1 MPIRE
6 GGYYNWEGTLSK
18 SKIKWFPIFTNG
30 VRSVYKKRFSKLLF
44 ATTSSLFFV
53 FLIALYVSSKPELRM
68 MSKLVKMISSDALLF
83 KTYYT
88 NGFLVFMSAM
98 ISVFA
103 GSELISND
111 LKHKSISL
119 YLARPLSKLD
129 YITGK
134 FSIILFYLLMFT
146 LVPGILLVIFKIIFT
161 GDFSAGLALLTKS
174 IIFPLVISLFWSS
187 LMLMLS
193 SLSENGR
200 FVKII
205 FFVAFFMTQ
214 MIAGMFWG
222 IFKNDNFL
230 YISIEKNIQQFGS
243 FVFGT
248 QLEFRAPGWI
258 SGAILLGLTAIFLLV
273 LSYRLRKV
281 EV

>member
-1 MPIRE
+1 VPIRE
-6 GGYYNWEGTLSK
+6 GGYYNWEGDLNRSK
-18 SKIKWFPIFTNG
+18 TKWFPIFTTG
-30 VRSVYKKRFSKLLF
+30 IKGVYKKRFSKLLF
-44 ATTSSLFFV
+44 ATTSSLFFI
-53 FLIALYVSSKPELRM
+53 FLIALYISSKPELKM
-68 MSKLVKMISSDALLF
+68 MSKLVKMISSDAQLF
-83 KTYYT
+83 RTYYT
-88 NGFLVFMSAM
+88 NGFLVFMSA
-98 ISVFA
+98 ILSVFA

-111 LKHKSISL
+111 LKHRSISL

-146 LVPGILLVIFKIIFT
+146 LVPGILLVIFKVIFT
-161 GDFSAGLALLTKS
+161 GDFSAGITLLTKS
-174 IIFPLVISLFWSS
+174 IIFPVVISLFWSS

-205 FFVAFFMTQ
+205 FFVAFFMSQ

-222 IFKNDNFL
+222 IFKNDNFM

-248 QLEFRAPGWI
+248 QLEFSAPGWI
-258 SGAILLGLTAIFLLV
+258 SGAILLGLTAVFLLV
-273 LSYRLRKV
+273 LSYRLKKV
-281 EV
+281 EI

>member
-6 GGYYNWEGTLSK
+6 GGYYNWEGTLNQ

-30 VRSVYKKRFSKLLF
+30 IRGVYTKRFSKLLF
-44 ATTSSLFFV
+44 ASASSLFFV

-68 MSKLVKMISSDALLF
+68 MTRLVKMISSDAQLF
-83 KTYYT
+83 RTYYT

-111 LKHKSISL
+111 LKHRSISL

-134 FSIILFYLLMFT
+134 FSIVLFYLLMFT

-161 GDFSAGLALLTKS
+161 GDFSAGFTLLIKS
-174 IIFPLVISLFWSS
+174 IAFPVVISLFWAS

-193 SLSENGR
+193 SLSENAR

-205 FFVAFFMTQ
+205 FFVAFFLTQ

-248 QLEFRAPGWI
+248 SLEFRAPGWI
-258 SGAILLGLTAIFLLV
+258 SGAILLGLTAVFLLV
-273 LSYRLRKV
+273 LAYRLRKV

>member
-6 GGYYNWEGTLSK
+6 EGYYNWEGTLSK
-18 SKIKWFPIFTNG
+18 SKIKWFPIFTTG
-30 VRSVYKKRFSKLLF
+30 IKSVYKKRFSKLLF
-44 ATTSSLFFV
+44 ATASSLFFV
-53 FLIALYVSSKPELRM
+53 FLIALYVSSKPELKM
-68 MSKLVKMISSDALLF
+68 MSRLVKMISSDALLF
-83 KTYYT
+83 RTYYT
-88 NGFLVFMSAM
+88 NGFLVFMCAM

-134 FSIILFYLLMFT
+134 FSIILFYLMMFT
-146 LVPGILLVIFKIIFT
+146 LLPGLLLVIFKVIFT
-161 GDFSAGLALLTKS
+161 GDFSAGLALLVKS
-174 IIFPLVISLFWSS
+174 ITFPVVISLFWAS

-205 FFVAFFMTQ
+205 FFVAFFLSQ

-222 IFKNDNFL
+222 IFRNDNFM

-248 QLEFRAPGWI
+248 PLEFRAPGWI
-258 SGAILLGLTAIFLLV
+258 SGAILLGLTALFLLI
-273 LSYRLRKV
+273 LAYRLRKV

>member
-1 MPIRE
+1 VPIRE

-18 SKIKWFPIFTNG
+18 SKIKWFPIFTTG
-30 VRSVYKKRFSKLLF
+30 IRAVYKKRFSKLLF
-44 ATTSSLFFV
+44 ATASSLFFV
-53 FLIALYVSSKPELRM
+53 FLIAVYISSKPELKM
-68 MSKLVKMISSDALLF
+68 MSRLVKMISSDALLF
-83 KTYYT
+83 RTYYT
-88 NGFLVFMSAM
+88 NGFLVFMSAI

-134 FSIILFYLLMFT
+134 FSIVLFYLLLFT
-146 LVPGILLVIFKIIFT
+146 LVPGILLVIFKVIFT
-161 GDFSAGLALLTKS
+161 GDFSAGGGLLLKS
-174 IIFPLVISLFWSS
+174 VIFPVVICLFWSS
-187 LMLMLS
+187 LILMFS
-193 SLSENGR
+193 SLTENGR

-205 FFVAFFMTQ
+205 FFVAFFLSQ

-222 IFKNDNFL
+222 IFRNDNFF

-248 QLEFRAPGWI
+248 RPEFRAPGWI
-258 SGAILLGLTAIFLLV
+258 SGAILLGLTALFLLI
-273 LSYRLRKV
+273 LAHRLRKV

>member
-1 MPIRE
+1 VPIRE
-6 GGYYNWEGTLSK
+6 EGYYNWEGTLSK
-18 SKIKWFPIFTNG
+18 SKIKWFPIFTTG
-30 VRSVYKKRFSKLLF
+30 IKSVYKKRFSKLLF
-44 ATTSSLFFV
+44 ATASSLFFV
-53 FLIALYVSSKPELRM
+53 FLIALYVSSKPELKM
-68 MSKLVKMISSDALLF
+68 MSRLVKMISSDALLF
-83 KTYYT
+83 RTYYT
-88 NGFLVFMSAM
+88 NGFLVFMCAM

-134 FSIILFYLLMFT
+134 FSIILFYLMMFT
-146 LVPGILLVIFKIIFT
+146 LLPGLLLVIFKVIFT
-161 GDFSAGLALLTKS
+161 GDFSAGLALLVKS
-174 IIFPLVISLFWSS
+174 ITFPVVISLFWAS

-205 FFVAFFMTQ
+205 FFVAFFLSQ

-222 IFKNDNFL
+222 IFRNDNFM

-248 QLEFRAPGWI
+248 PLEFRAPGWI
-258 SGAILLGLTAIFLLV
+258 SGAILLGLTALFLLI
-273 LSYRLRKV
+273 LAYRLRKV

>member
-18 SKIKWFPIFTNG
+18 TKIKWFPIFTTG
-30 VRSVYKKRFSKLLF
+30 IKSVYKKRFSKLLF
-44 ATTSSLFFV
+44 ATASSLFFV
-53 FLIALYVSSKPELRM
+53 FLLALYISSKPELRM

-83 KTYYT
+83 RTYYT
-88 NGFLVFMSAM
+88 NGFIVFMSAM
-98 ISVFA
+98 LAVFA

-111 LKHKSISL
+111 LKYKSISL

-129 YITGK
+129 YIKGK

-146 LVPGILLVIFKIIFT
+146 LVPGILLVIFKVIFT
-161 GDFSAGLALLTKS
+161 GDFSAGLALLIKS
-174 IIFPLVISLFWSS
+174 IVFPLVIALFWSS

-205 FFVAFFMTQ
+205 FFVAFFLSQ

-222 IFKNDNFL
+222 IFRNDNFM

-248 QLEFRAPGWI
+248 PLEFKAPGWI
-258 SGAILLGLTAIFLLV
+258 SGAILLGLTALFLLI

>member
-6 GGYYNWEGTLSK
+6 GGYYNWEGSLSK
-18 SKIKWFPIFTNG
+18 SKIKWFPIFTTG
-30 VRSVYKKRFSKLLF
+30 LKSVYKKRFSKLLF
-44 ATTSSLFFV
+44 ATASSLFFI
-53 FLIALYVSSKPELRM
+53 FLIALYVSSKPELKM

-83 KTYYT
+83 RTYYT
-88 NGFLVFMSAM
+88 NGFLVFMCAM

-129 YITGK
+129 YIAGK

-146 LVPGILLVIFKIIFT
+146 LLPGLLLVIFKVIFT
-161 GDFSAGLALLTKS
+161 GDFSAGLALLVKS
-174 IIFPLVISLFWSS
+174 IIFPVVISLFWAS

-205 FFVAFFMTQ
+205 FFVTFFLSQ

-222 IFKNDNFL
+222 IFRNDNFM

-248 QLEFRAPGWI
+248 PLEFRAPGWI
-258 SGAILLGLTAIFLLV
+258 SGAILLGLTALFLLI
-273 LSYRLRKV
+273 LLYRLRKV

>member
-30 VRSVYKKRFSKLLF
+30 IKGVYKKRFSKLLF
-44 ATTSSLFFV
+44 ATASSLFFV
-53 FLIALYVSSKPELRM
+53 FLIALYVSSKPELKM
-68 MSKLVKMISSDALLF
+68 MSRLVKMISSDAMLF
-83 KTYYT
+83 RTYYT
-88 NGFLVFMSAM
+88 NGFLVFMSAI

-146 LVPGILLVIFKIIFT
+146 LLPGILLVIFKVIFT
-161 GDFSAGLALLTKS
+161 GDFSAGLALLVKS
-174 IIFPLVISLFWSS
+174 ITFPMVISLFWAS
-187 LMLMLS
+187 LILMLS

-205 FFVAFFMTQ
+205 FFVAFFLSQ

-222 IFKNDNFL
+222 IFRNDNFM

-243 FVFGT
+243 FIFGT
-248 QLEFRAPGWI
+248 PLEFKAPGWI
-258 SGAILLGLTAIFLLV
+258 SGVILLGLTALFLLV

>member
-30 VRSVYKKRFSKLLF
+30 IRSVYKKRFSKLLF

-53 FLIALYVSSKPELRM
+53 FLLALYISSKPELRM

-83 KTYYT
+83 RTFYT

-134 FSIILFYLLMFT
+134 FSIILFYLLLFT
-146 LVPGILLVIFKIIFT
+146 LVPGILLVIFKVIFT
-161 GDFSAGLALLTKS
+161 GDFSAGIALLTKS
-174 IIFPLVISLFWSS
+174 IVFPIVISLFWAS

-222 IFKNDNFL
+222 IFRNDNFL

-258 SGAILLGLTAIFLLV
+258 SGAILLGLTALFLLI
-273 LSYRLRKV
+273 LAYRLRKV

>member
-6 GGYYNWEGTLSK
+6 GGYYNWEGNLSK

-30 VRSVYKKRFSKLLF
+30 IISVYKKRFSKLLF
-44 ATTSSLFFV
+44 ATASSLFFV
-53 FLIALYVSSKPELRM
+53 FLLALYVSSKPELKM

-83 KTYYT
+83 RTYYT

-146 LVPGILLVIFKIIFT
+146 LVPGILLVIFKVIFT
-161 GDFSAGLALLTKS
+161 GDFSAGLSLLIKS
-174 IIFPLVISLFWSS
+174 IIFPLVIALFWSS

-205 FFVAFFMTQ
+205 FFVAFFLTQ
-214 MIAGMFWG
+214 MIAGMFFG

-248 QLEFRAPGWI
+248 PLEFRAPGWI
-258 SGAILLGLTAIFLLV
+258 SGAILLGLTALFLLI

>member
-6 GGYYNWEGTLSK
+6 GGYYNWEGDLNRSK
-18 SKIKWFPIFTNG
+18 TKWFPIFTTG
-30 VRSVYKKRFSKLLF
+30 IKGVYKKRFSKLLF
-44 ATTSSLFFV
+44 ATTSSLFFI
-53 FLIALYVSSKPELRM
+53 FLIALYISSKPELKM
-68 MSKLVKMISSDALLF
+68 MSKLVKMISSDAQLF
-83 KTYYT
+83 RTYYT
-88 NGFLVFMSAM
+88 NGFLVFMSA
-98 ISVFA
+98 ILSVFA

-111 LKHKSISL
+111 LKHRSISL

-146 LVPGILLVIFKIIFT
+146 LVPGILLVIFKVIFT
-161 GDFSAGLALLTKS
+161 GDFSAGITLLTKS
-174 IIFPLVISLFWSS
+174 IIFPVVISLFWSS

-205 FFVAFFMTQ
+205 FFVAFFMSQ

-222 IFKNDNFL
+222 IFKNDNFM

-248 QLEFRAPGWI
+248 QLEFSAPGWI
-258 SGAILLGLTAIFLLV
+258 SGAILLGLTAVFLLV
-273 LSYRLRKV
+273 LSYRLKKV
-281 EV
+281 EI

>member
-18 SKIKWFPIFTNG
+18 SKIKWFPIFTTG
-30 VRSVYKKRFSKLLF
+30 IKSVYKKRFSKLLF
-44 ATTSSLFFV
+44 ATASSLFFV
-53 FLIALYVSSKPELRM
+53 FLIALYVSSKPELKM
-68 MSKLVKMISSDALLF
+68 MSRLVKMISSDALLF
-83 KTYYT
+83 RTYYT
-88 NGFLVFMSAM
+88 NGFLFFMSAI

-129 YITGK
+129 YIFGK
-134 FSIILFYLLMFT
+134 FSIVLFYLLMFT
-146 LVPGILLVIFKIIFT
+146 LVPGILLVIFKVIFT
-161 GDFSAGLALLTKS
+161 GDFSAGIALLTKS
-174 IIFPLVISLFWSS
+174 IIFPVVISLFWSA
-187 LMLMLS
+187 LILMLS

-205 FFVAFFMTQ
+205 FFVVFFLTQ
-214 MIAGMFWG
+214 MISGMFWG
-222 IFKNDNFL
+222 IFKNDHFL

-248 QLEFRAPGWI
+248 PMEFRAPGWI
-258 SGAILLGLTAIFLLV
+258 SGAILLGLTALFLLI
-273 LSYRLRKV
+273 LSFRLRKV